1 LKVLDE
7 KIFLKTLW
15 VFLSRLPN
23 SKITLTTLNT
33 SSHIDLGRFIGD

>member
-1 LKVLDE
+1 LKVSNE
-7 KIFLKTLW
+7 EIFLKTLW

-23 SKITLTTLNT
+23 SKITLATLNS